1 MVSWMAEFIFS
12 EGLEGRTCEECA
24 HTISHGY
31 DPFFLIPRRRHRWR
45 WSVPVEVECAGGGG
59 VCRLPADVCV
69 VLCRMAGMVSSMT
82 EDGEWDPA

>member
-1 MVSWMAEFIFS
+1 MAEFIFS

-45 WSVPVEVECAGGGG
+45 WSVPVEVECAG
-59 VCRLPADVCV
+59 CRQMCVLCVCV
-69 VLCRMAGMVSSMT
+69 VP
-82 EDGEWDPA
+82 DGGNGIQHDGRWDPA